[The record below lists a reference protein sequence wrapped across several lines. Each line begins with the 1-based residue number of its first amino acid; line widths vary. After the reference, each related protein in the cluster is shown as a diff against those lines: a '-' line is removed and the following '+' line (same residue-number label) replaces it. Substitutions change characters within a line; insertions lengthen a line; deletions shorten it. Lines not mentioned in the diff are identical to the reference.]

1 MKKWILSLAL
11 LALTYN
17 LVNIGFL
24 LSGHVTPNSII
35 RRQISGAPAL
45 HLNGQ
50 LLTYESTSGP
60 GNYQEAGK
68 SDEGYQLYAFTK
80 PASYF
85 YVQYKGKMYQYSFP
99 HSSFGMR

>member
-24 LSGHVTPNSII
+24 LSGNVTPNSII
-35 RRQISGAPAL
+35 RRVITGAPVL

-50 LLTYESTSGP
+50 LLTYEGTSGP

-68 SDEGYQLYAFTK
+68 SDEGYQLYAFGM
-80 PASYF
+80 PASYY
-85 YVQYKGKMYQYSFP
+85 YVQYKGKMYEYSYPQSPFE
-99 HSSFGMR
+99 MR